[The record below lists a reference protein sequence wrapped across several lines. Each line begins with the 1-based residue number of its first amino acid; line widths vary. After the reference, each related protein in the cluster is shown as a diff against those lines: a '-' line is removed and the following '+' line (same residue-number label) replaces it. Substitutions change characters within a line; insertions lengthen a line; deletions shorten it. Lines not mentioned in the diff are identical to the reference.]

1 MQMIDAGE
9 LIKQVAE
16 WGRSHD
22 LHDPVMQY
30 AKVNEEIGEIA
41 HEITRGNLNSNELK
55 DAIGGSTVTLIIL
68 SDILGFDYVDCLM
81 KAYSE
86 IKGRKGE
93 TKNGSFI
100 KEDTSGSVQNTSFV
114 AIPDTDK
121 SYQKSRLFAFRGR
134 RNRRH

>member
-1 MQMIDAGE
+1 MINADE
-9 LIKQVAE
+9 LIKQVTE

-41 HEITRGNLNSNELK
+41 HEITRGNLDSDELK
-55 DAIGGSTVTLIIL
+55 DAIGDSTVTLIIL
-68 SDILGFDYVDCLM
+68 SDILGFDYIDCLM

-86 IKGRKGE
+86 IKDRKGKTE
-93 TKNGSFI
+93 NGSFV
-100 KEDTSGSVQNTSFV
+100 KEETNGSVQSTLNVT
-114 AIPDTDK
+114 IPDTDK
-121 SYQKSRLFAFRGR
+121 SFRRNRLFAFHGR

>member
-1 MQMIDAGE
+1 MIDSNE

-41 HEITRGNLNSNELK
+41 HEITRGNLNSDELK
-55 DAIGGSTVTLIIL
+55 DAIGDSTVTLIIL

-86 IKGRKGE
+86 IKGRKGKTE
-93 TKNGSFI
+93 NGSFVKDI
-100 KEDTSGSVQNTSFV
+100 SSDSVQSTSFV
-114 AIPDTDK
+114 VTPDTGK
-121 SYQKSRLFAFRGR
+121 SCRRSRLFAFRGR
-134 RNRRH
+134 RNHRH

>member
-1 MQMIDAGE
+1 MIDSNE
-9 LIKQVAE
+9 LIKQVVE

-41 HEITRGNLNSNELK
+41 HEITRGNLSSEELK
-55 DAIGGSTVTLIIL
+55 DAIGDSTVTLIIL
-68 SDILGFDYVDCLM
+68 SDILGFDYIDCLM

-86 IKGRKGE
+86 IKERKGKTE
-93 TKNGSFI
+93 NGSFV
-100 KEDTSGSVQNTSFV
+100 KEETNDSVQSTLFV
-114 AIPDTDK
+114 TTPDTDK
-121 SYQKSRLFAFRGR
+121 NCRRSRLFASRGR